1 MKSKILSLLS
11 FARKSNNIA
20 FGYMQVAQQ
29 IKKGKIELVI
39 LANDISQNSEKK
51 IRKEA
56 DEHMIKVIKYSTK
69 DELSHSIGQY
79 NKSIFGIKNKNFAK
93 RILAYYSEEK
103 E

>member
-1 MKSKILSLLS
+1 MSSKILSLLS

-29 IKKGKIELVI
+29 IKKGKIELII

-51 IRKEA
+51 IHKEA
-56 DEHMIKVIKYSTK
+56 DRHSINVIKYSTK

-79 NKSIFGIKNKNFAK
+79 NKSIFGIKNKSFSK
-93 RILAYYSEEK
+93 KILEYYLEEK
-103 E
+103 K